1 MRIEIR
7 TLDEHISRLSGD
19 LRLFTTH
26 DAGERDRFFSV
37 GDDEHVGSQS
47 AFDAVERGEL
57 LTWSCATDHDTTSS
71 EFVEVECVQRL
82 AQLVK
87 YIVRDIG
94 DVVDRPLANCFESFG
109 EPVRGWTNLHAAH
122 EARGVTRTQIRIV
135 DLNRSQARGFSFG
148 FDRSFFRQAQLL
160 ALDNRELACDTDV

>member
-1 MRIEIR
+1 MRIEVC
-7 TLDEHISRLSGD
+7 TLDQHISRLCGD

-26 DAGERDRFFSV
+26 DAGERDRIFGV
-37 GDDEHVGSQS
+37 GDDEHVGGQS

-57 LTWSCATDHDTTSS
+57 LAGSCATDHDTTSS

-87 YIVRDIG
+87 HVVRYVC

-109 EPVRGWTNLHAAH
+109 KPLRGWTNLHAAH
-122 EARGVTRTQIRIV
+122 ETRGVTRTQIRIV
-135 DLNRSQARGFSFG
+135 DLNGS
-148 FDRSFFRQAQLL
+148 
-160 ALDNRELACDTDV
+160 